1 MTTPFS
7 PPLYM
12 QRYQFVI
19 DYVQTYRP
27 RKVNE
32 CQTWILKL
40 ICDGLWRIVWASLL
54 IVVFFTCSY
63 LDFISSF
70 VTPSAGHRFRMRW
83 MSLTEKTEVS
93 SQRYTVTSGSWYQ
106 QCRPPEKNVSLATC
120 FQTTH
125 FCVLLDG
132 IKMPEQSHKA
142 NVLYYKIVIKA
153 FSCTLGLLK
162 NANLAS
168 CVRPSCVMFFFSCQ
182 AYIGST
188 CEWLSSAKW
197 GAFDHWVVPGV
208 CHRAGAVH

>member
-1 MTTPFS
+1 MRRTDSRAVLTKTLTMTTPFS

-106 QCRPPEKNVSLATC
+106 QCRPPEKNVSK
-120 FQTTH
+120 F
-125 FCVLLDG
+125 G
-132 IKMPEQSHKA
+132 
-142 NVLYYKIVIKA
+142 
-153 FSCTLGLLK
+153 
-162 NANLAS
+162 NL
-168 CVRPSCVMFFFSCQ
+168 PSNYPFLC
-182 AYIGST
+182 IIR
-188 CEWLSSAKW
+188 W
-197 GAFDHWVVPGV
+197 H
-208 CHRAGAVH
+208 